1 MAAPIT
7 PISEKPFDSFSVSLP
22 AATVVVLD
30 PQPFNNTKEVVFL
43 NRSATEAI
51 LVSVE
56 RLVASPAQT
65 VITPDPTA
73 GQLPPQD
80 RTTGGRGAAWGGGG
94 ADTLTI
100 DGNVLTATGGPRTA
114 GTDTFSVDVRAQ
126 ATLTLNAGLN
136 VGDTITFSFGDG
148 LSARSY
154 VLEAVAG
161 PRVAGSL
168 TFDVAVGG
176 PAQAAAINTA
186 INDSAISDDT
196 PPILPNNPGLGNVA
210 TSTVALNIITLTAG
224 NKASLRGANG
234 NAPQRNRNV
243 GPVLPVGPAQAP
255 TGYQSQVGLSLSSS
269 SADVVVAEFT
279 GGVDADGGVTRPP
292 TQIEQLVVDFDTG
305 QTRTVLRSADGG
317 IVSNRIADYAVNIAV
332 GLNDAPAFAATLSQ
346 AAAVLDDPT
355 GGLEQQRGT
364 VSAQMAAVG
373 AAGNGLVC
381 SENTAAARLSITT
394 PTAGGVNAV
403 PAALAAATSTV
414 IPAGGAI
421 TLSVGSTGNRQ
432 ELATDAYW
440 GANSGS
446 GLGIVAQMEAGGPA
460 DLNVTYVNNRGYPEG
475 V

>member
-7 PISEKPFDSFSVSLP
+7 PISEKPFDSFSVSLA

-30 PQPFNNTKEVVFL
+30 PQPFNNTKEVVLL
-43 NRSATEAI
+43 NRSATDAMF
-51 LVSVE
+51 VAAE

-65 VITPDPTA
+65 VITPDPTS

-80 RTTGGRGAAWGGGG
+80 RTAGGRGVAWGGGG

-100 DGNVLTATGGPRTA
+100 DGNVLTATRGPRTA
-114 GTDTFSVDVRAQ
+114 ATDTFSVDVRAQ

-148 LSARSY
+148 LAARSY
-154 VLEAVAG
+154 VLQAVAG

-210 TSTVALNIITLTAG
+210 TSTVALNVITLTAG
-224 NKASLRGANG
+224 NKASLRGENG
-234 NAPQRNRNV
+234 NSPQRNRNV
-243 GPVLPVGPAQAP
+243 GPVGQGGPLVP
-255 TGYQSQVGLSLSSS
+255 TGYQNQVGLSLSSS
-269 SADVVVAEFT
+269 SSDVVVANFI
-279 GGVDADGGVTRPP
+279 GGVNADGGVTRAP
-292 TQIEQLVVDFDTG
+292 TSRTLLIVDPATG
-305 QTRTVLRSADGG
+305 QTRSREVSAAGG
-317 IVSNRIADYAVNIAV
+317 VVSNRIADYALNIAV

-346 AAAVLDDPT
+346 AASVLDDPT

-364 VSAQMAAVG
+364 VSAQAAAVG

-381 SENTAAARLSITT
+381 AENTAAARLSITT
-394 PTAGGVNAV
+394 PTNGGVDAV
-403 PAALAAATSTV
+403 PAALVAATSTV
-414 IPAGGAI
+414 IPAGSAI
-421 TLSVGSTGNRQ
+421 TLSLGSTGNRQ
-432 ELATDAYW
+432 ELGTDAYW
-440 GANSGS
+440 GVNSGS
-446 GLGIVAQMEAGGPA
+446 GLGIVVQMEAGGPA

>member
-7 PISEKPFDSFSVSLP
+7 PISEKPFDAFSVSLP

-43 NRSATEAI
+43 NRSTTDAM
-51 LVSVE
+51 LVSIE

-65 VITPDPTA
+65 VITPDPTS

-80 RTTGGRGAAWGGGG
+80 RTAGGRGAAWGGGG

-148 LSARSY
+148 LNARSY

-161 PRVAGSL
+161 PRVAGTL

-210 TSTVALNIITLTAG
+210 TSTVALNVITLTAG

-243 GPVLPVGPAQAP
+243 GPVGQGVPLSP

-279 GGVDADGGVTRPP
+279 GGVNADGGVTRPP
-292 TQIEQLVVDFDTG
+292 TQREQLVLDPATG
-305 QTRTVLRSADGG
+305 QTRPVLVSAEGG

-346 AAAVLDDPT
+346 AAAVLNDPT

-414 IPAGGAI
+414 IPAGSAI
-421 TLSVGSTGNRQ
+421 TLAVGSTGNRQ
-432 ELATDAYW
+432 ELATDTYW